1 MGKSVHRYRLFVRTR
16 GRGLSAALAS
26 GLALLLSA
34 CSLDYG
40 AALSEEFGEGMP
52 DSVLYGFK
60 HTVVENG
67 SPRYKLE
74 ADTASSYDDS
84 EKIVLSGV
92 EFREYGADGTLVAEG
107 SSAGVTFY
115 PDTESADLSGGVEF
129 FRAQDELL
137 VQSGFL
143 RWDGEAKLLTSR
155 DDVVTRVRDGE
166 NSAIQGAGFSAD
178 AARRSFSFANQAQG
192 SLSVDAAAEGGD

>member
-1 MGKSVHRYRLFVRTR
+1 MFAWVHAFAC
-16 GRGLSAALAS
+16 LSALVLS
-26 GLALLLSA
+26 LGLGS

-40 AALSEEFGEGMP
+40 AALSDELGEGMP

-74 ADTASSYDDS
+74 ADRATSYNKN
-84 EKIVLSGV
+84 EKIVFSGV
-92 EFREYGADGTLVAEG
+92 AFREYGDDGALVAQG

-115 PDTESADLSGGVEF
+115 PDTESAELSGSVEF
-129 FRAQDELL
+129 FRARDDLL

-155 DDVVTRVRDGE
+155 NDVVTRVRDGDT
-166 NSAIQGAGFSAD
+166 SSIQGAGFSAD
-178 AARRSFSFANQAQG
+178 AARRSFSFDNGAEG
-192 SLSVDAAAEGGD
+192 SLRAAAADGSGE